1 MISHIRNLK
10 TITKTKLI
18 GTENK
23 LVVARS
29 VGTWAETS
37 EVGQKV
43 QTSSYKIIK
52 SWACNVQQGDYS

>member
-1 MISHIRNLK
+1 MISHIWNLK

-29 VGTWAETS
+29 VGTREEMS

-43 QTSSYKIIK
+43 QTSIK
-52 SWACNVQQGDYS
+52 

>member
-1 MISHIRNLK
+1 MISHIWNLK
-10 TITKTKLI
+10 TITKTKLT

-29 VGTWAETS
+29 VGTWEEMS

-52 SWACNVQQGDYS
+52 SWAYNVQQGDYS